1 MNVFSRAPLTR
12 LRRTLRTREAL
23 RFNWTVGGVVV
34 PAVRVGVSFAT
45 PIVVLVA
52 LGRIDLVP
60 FAAFGAFASLYCR
73 VDTWSRRARL
83 LSVIALGLVASVAA
97 ATMIAAATDDPL
109 AGVLVLTAIAT
120 LGKLASDALDFG
132 PPGGLMFVFAA
143 GAAAYASHGWSTV
156 GLHIGVTAASAALSV
171 ALSLLGRLLHPTGP
185 HRVAT
190 ARALAAVADH
200 LETPNH
206 ATRHRA
212 HLAVHRASA
221 ALRGKPH
228 RGTSARMRAH
238 LARAETLLHHPA
250 DAADELRALSR
261 KVHRGR
267 VPVPQHRTPAPQEPQ
282 FQLKPRT
289 GRRGS
294 RFQLRLR
301 TTRLLRRVAPFLPNA
316 GRMLIAC
323 LLAGLITN
331 ALGLG
336 HEYWA
341 IVSASAVLQS
351 ANATAT
357 WHRTVQRTTGTIA
370 GALLAL
376 VMFGFHP
383 GPMAILA
390 LVVICQLAA
399 ELVVQANYALGL
411 MFVTPLALGLSS
423 LVNPAA
429 QNALVA
435 ERIGTTV
442 LGALIAAAVSLLLIN
457 RQTTRRLD
465 AALAECRRAQQSLR
479 DAVSGQTT
487 VDPSTTEG
495 APTAVADARARLMRS
510 LFTLRNAH
518 AVAEGELW
526 HHNTRTPEVLDTE
539 HTAYELLAA
548 TTPTRAHFGAP

>member
-1 MNVFSRAPLTR
+1 MNVFPHAALSR

-23 RFNWTVGGVVV
+23 RCNWTVGGVVV
-34 PAVRVGVSFAT
+34 PAARVGVSFAT
-45 PIVVLVA
+45 PIVALVA
-52 LGRIDLVP
+52 LDRIDLVP
-60 FAAFGAFASLYCR
+60 FAAFGAFTSLYCR

-83 LSVIALGLVASVAA
+83 LSLIALALVASVAA
-97 ATMIAAATDDPL
+97 ATMIAAATDHPL
-109 AGVLVLTAIAT
+109 AGVVVLTAIAA
-120 LGKLASDALDFG
+120 LGKLASDVLDFG

-143 GAAAYASHGWSTV
+143 GAAAYASHGWSTI
-156 GLHIGVTAASAALSV
+156 GLHVGVTAASAVLSV
-171 ALSLLGRLLHPTGP
+171 ALSLLGSLLHPTGP
-185 HRVAT
+185 HRVAA

-228 RGTSARMRAH
+228 RGTFARIRAH
-238 LARAETLLHHPA
+238 LAHAEILLHHPA
-250 DAADELRALSR
+250 DAAAELRALSR
-261 KVHRGR
+261 KIHRGR
-267 VPVPQHRTPAPQEPQ
+267 IPAVRTAQPQVQPDLRPAP
-282 FQLKPRT
+282 LPR
-289 GRRGS
+289 RI
-294 RFQLRLR
+294 
-301 TTRLLRRVAPFLPNA
+301 APFLPGA
-316 GRMLIAC
+316 GRMVVAC

-351 ANATAT
+351 ATATST

-383 GPMAILA
+383 GPMAILV

-411 MFVTPLALGLSS
+411 MFVTPLALGLGS
-423 LVNPAA
+423 LGNPAA
-429 QNALVA
+429 HNTLVA

-457 RQTTRRLD
+457 RQTTRRLE
-465 AALAECRRAQQSLR
+465 AAIAECRRAQESFR
-479 DAVSGQTT
+479 EAVSRQETT
-487 VDPSTTEG
+487 VDDVRS
-495 APTAVADARARLMRS
+495 RLTRS
-510 LFTLRNAH
+510 LFALRNAH

-526 HHNTRTPEVLDTE
+526 HRNARTREVLDTE
-539 HTAYELLAA
+539 HKAYELLAA
-548 TTPTRAHFGAP
+548 TAPARVHFGLS

>member
-1 MNVFSRAPLTR
+1 MNVFSRAAFSR

-34 PAVRVGVSFAT
+34 PAARVGVSFAT
-45 PIVVLVA
+45 PMVALVA
-52 LGRIDLVP
+52 LDRIDLIP
-60 FAAFGAFASLYCR
+60 FAAFGAFTSLYCR

-83 LSVIALGLVASVAA
+83 LSLIALGLVASVAA
-97 ATMIAAATDDPL
+97 ATMIAAATDHPL
-109 AGVLVLTAIAT
+109 AGVVVLTAIAA
-120 LGKLASDALDFG
+120 LGKLASDVLDFG

-171 ALSLLGRLLHPTGP
+171 ALSLLGYLLHPTGP
-185 HRVAT
+185 HRVAA

-200 LETPNH
+200 LETPDH

-221 ALRGKPH
+221 TLRGKPH
-228 RGTSARMRAH
+228 RGTFDRIRAH

-261 KVHRGR
+261 KIHRGR
-267 VPVPQHRTPAPQEPQ
+267 IPVPRNRPPAP
-282 FQLKPRT
+282 
-289 GRRGS
+289 
-294 RFQLRLR
+294 RFQPKPP
-301 TTRLLRRVAPFLPNA
+301 TGTRPVGPFLPGA
-316 GRMLIAC
+316 GRMVVAC
-323 LLAGLITN
+323 LLAGLITG

-351 ANATAT
+351 ATATST

-370 GALLAL
+370 GALPAL

-383 GPMAILA
+383 GPMAILV
-390 LVVICQLAA
+390 LVAICQLAA

-423 LVNPAA
+423 LGNPAA
-429 QNALVA
+429 HNALVA

-442 LGALIAAAVSLLLIN
+442 LGALIAAAVSLLLID
-457 RQTTRRLD
+457 RHTTRRLD
-465 AALAECRRAQQSLR
+465 LALADCLDAQEALR
-479 DAVSGQTT
+479 EAVSAQKTT
-487 VDPSTTEG
+487 VD
-495 APTAVADARARLMRS
+495 DARARLMRS
-510 LFTLRNAH
+510 LFALRNAH

-526 HHNTRTPEVLDTE
+526 HRNTRTREVLDTE
-539 HTAYELLAA
+539 RTAYEILAA
-548 TTPTRAHFGAP
+548 TAPSRDHSGTSRD

>member
-1 MNVFSRAPLTR
+1 MNVFSRATFSR

-34 PAVRVGVSFAT
+34 PAARIGVSFAT
-45 PIVVLVA
+45 PIVALVA
-52 LGRIDLVP
+52 LDRIDLVP
-60 FAAFGAFASLYCR
+60 FAAFGAFTSLYCR

-83 LSVIALGLVASVAA
+83 LSLIALGLVASVAA
-97 ATMIAAATDDPL
+97 ATMIAATTDHPL
-109 AGVLVLTAIAT
+109 AGVLVLTAIAA
-120 LGKLASDALDFG
+120 LGKLASDVLDFG

-171 ALSLLGRLLHPTGP
+171 ALSLLGNLLHPTGP
-185 HRVAT
+185 HRVAA

-200 LETPNH
+200 LETPDH

-221 ALRGKPH
+221 TLRGKPH
-228 RGTSARMRAH
+228 RGTFDRIRAH
-238 LARAETLLHHPA
+238 LAHAETLLHHPA
-250 DAADELRALSR
+250 DAAGELRALSR
-261 KVHRGR
+261 KIHRGR
-267 VPVPQHRTPAPQEPQ
+267 VPAAPHRPPEPQ
-282 FQLKPRT
+282 FQLKPQT
-289 GRRGS
+289 TTLGS
-294 RFQLRLR
+294 QFQLKLR
-301 TTRLLRRVAPFLPNA
+301 TTQRLRRVGPFLPGA
-316 GRMLIAC
+316 GRMVVAC
-323 LLAGLITN
+323 LLAGLITG

-351 ANATAT
+351 ANATST

-370 GALLAL
+370 GALPAL

-383 GPMAILA
+383 GPMAILV

-423 LVNPAA
+423 LGNPAA
-429 QNALVA
+429 HNALVA

-457 RQTTRRLD
+457 RQTTRRLE
-465 AALAECRRAQQSLR
+465 AAIAECRRAQKSLR
-479 DAVSGQTT
+479 EAVSRQETT
-487 VDPSTTEG
+487 VDDIRS
-495 APTAVADARARLMRS
+495 RLTRS
-510 LFTLRNAH
+510 LFALRNAH

-526 HHNTRTPEVLDTE
+526 HRNARTQEVLDTE

-548 TTPTRAHFGAP
+548 TAPAAVELRRLPTR